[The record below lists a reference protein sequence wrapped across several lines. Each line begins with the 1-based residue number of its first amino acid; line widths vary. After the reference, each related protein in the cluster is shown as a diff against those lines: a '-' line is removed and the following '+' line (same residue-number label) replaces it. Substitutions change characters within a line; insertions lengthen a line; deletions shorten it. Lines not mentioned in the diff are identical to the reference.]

1 MADPIIDPGT
11 VITAPVEEE
20 ESIFAS
26 HVPST
31 PVAAEPI
38 LESATTPAT
47 NDNEDDRALVKRLNE
62 ENIAT
67 LQEMQKIF
75 DKAQWLEDVI
85 TSQKK
90 QIDEMQ
96 KKISGTWGLED
107 QEIHIGELNKKI
119 SHLEKTLQRIREE
132 SKKNIFSKGYTIS
145 DDLMAEVKN
154 IVTR

>member
-1 MADPIIDPGT
+1 MADPVIDPST
-11 VITAPVEEE
+11 VTAASVEEE

-26 HVPST
+26 HVPSA
-31 PVAAEPI
+31 PVAPEP
-38 LESATTPAT
+38 APTPNT

-67 LQEMQKIF
+67 LQEMQKVF
-75 DKAQWLEDVI
+75 EKAQWLEDIVA
-85 TSQKK
+85 SQKK
-90 QIDEMQ
+90 QLDEMQ
-96 KKISGTWGLED
+96 AKISGTWGLED

-119 SHLEKTLQRIREE
+119 SHLEKILQRMREE
-132 SKKNIFSKGYTIS
+132 SSKNIFTKWYTIS